1 MCVIAAKWFPEIG
14 WVGIKQ
20 RDRNYT
26 PKLTSENIPGRNGGD
41 VTLYVDE
48 MTGYREGL
56 NSDSVGIL
64 SASLKVA
71 DDEKEI
77 EKSSDKHSGDGD
89 RIEKALSKGNLK
101 DAVKTCIKEKLT
113 GNTIIFDKDRLFLL
127 EACTKPCREGE
138 KEEGEYEFKLKE
150 IPKTETVARTNHGVD
165 LSWAGY
171 QNTGETNERMSRKS
185 SESRLKIARAIVK
198 KAKTPKL
205 MLDLLCK
212 EYSKDSQMNTLRKVS
227 GNKKMRTT
235 AQIAIVPSEAAMY
248 IRPIDTRIDKN
259 IEISSQPELRLLPK
273 KSLEKGG

>member
-212 EYSKDSQMNTLRKVS
+212 EYSKDPQMNTLRKVS

>member
-1 MCVIAAKWFPEIG
+1 
-14 WVGIKQ
+14 
-20 RDRNYT
+20 
-26 PKLTSENIPGRNGGD
+26 
-41 VTLYVDE
+41 
-48 MTGYREGL
+48 
-56 NSDSVGIL
+56 
-64 SASLKVA
+64 LKVA

-185 SESRLKIARAIVK
+185 SESRLKFARAIVK

-212 EYSKDSQMNTLRKVS
+212 EYSKDPQMNTLRKVS

>member
-113 GNTIIFDKDRLFLL
+113 GNTIIFDKDRLFVL

-212 EYSKDSQMNTLRKVS
+212 EYSKDPQMNTLRKVS

>member
-26 PKLTSENIPGRNGGD
+26 PKLSSENIPGRNGGD

-101 DAVKTCIKEKLT
+101 DALKTCIKEKLT

-127 EACTKPCREGE
+127 EACTKPCKEGE

-150 IPKTETVARTNHGVD
+150 ISKTETVARTNHGVD

-185 SESRLKIARAIVK
+185 SEFRLKFARAIVK

-248 IRPIDTRIDKN
+248 IRPIDTKIDKN